1 MPRTI
6 IEPFRIKVVEP
17 IRMTT
22 LAERQRLIEEAGFN
36 PFKLRAEDCL
46 IDLLTDSGTGAMSSE
61 QWAAM
66 MRGDESYA
74 GAKSWFRFEAA
85 VRDVFGK
92 PFVFPTHQGR
102 ASERLLFQATV
113 RAGQTVPGNTHFD
126 TTRANIEAQGAIALD
141 LPTPQA
147 HDLESL
153 YPFKG
158 NIDLAALERVLS
170 ELGSDRVPMVVQT
183 LTNNS
188 GGGQPGSLENLRAL
202 RQLCRAFGVPLY
214 IDAARFAE
222 NAWFIKMREPGH
234 AGRTPKE
241 IAQEIFSLCDGA
253 MMSMKKD
260 AFGNIGG
267 LLTFDDE
274 RLVEM
279 VRARLILTEG
289 YVTYGGLAGRDL
301 DALAVG
307 LTEILD
313 EDYLNYRFASVR
325 YLERRLTDAGVP
337 VLEPVGGHAVYLDAR
352 RFCAH
357 LSDEDLPGW
366 ALAVALY
373 VSAGIRSCEIGH
385 VMFGKRDTDTGQMT
399 WPEKDL
405 VRLAIPRRV
414 YTQSHID
421 YVAEAVIELY
431 ERRQEIEGLRFSY
444 RPEVLPHFTA
454 TFSPAPSRAGRT

>member
-22 LAERQRLIEEAGFN
+22 REERRRLLHEAGFN

-85 VRDVFGK
+85 VRDLFGK
-92 PFVFPTHQGR
+92 AFVFPTHQGR
-102 ASERLLFQATV
+102 ASERLLFQATLSP
-113 RAGQTVPGNTHFD
+113 GQTVPGNTHFD

-141 LPTPQA
+141 LPTPHA
-147 HDLESL
+147 DDLVSN

-158 NIDLAALERVLS
+158 DIDLAALERVLL

-202 RQLCRAFGVPLY
+202 RQLCRRFGIPLY

-222 NAWFIKMREPGH
+222 NAWFIKMREPGQ
-234 AGRTPKE
+234 AARTPKQ
-241 IAQEIFSLCDGA
+241 IAQEMFSLCDGA

-274 RLVEM
+274 RLVER

-325 YLERRLTDAGVP
+325 YLEQRLIEANVP

-366 ALAVALY
+366 ALSVALY
-373 VSAGIRSCEIGH
+373 EWAGIRSCEIGH
-385 VMFGKRDTDTGQMT
+385 VMFGKRDAVSGQMV

-421 YVAEAVIELY
+421 YVAEGVIELF
-431 ERRQEIEGLRFSY
+431 ERRHEIEGLRFSY

-454 TFSPAPSRAGRT
+454 TFAPAASRAEHR